1 MKFNDIRVSYK
12 LWGTI
17 LGLLLILLAAAAF
30 TLNRANSAMDTAMAD
45 VQHYENQITDA
56 VRWQGLT
63 ETNVERSLA
72 GIATS
77 DDAIEKFFD
86 ERRAAGSAGITE
98 VQTRVT
104 ENSTTEFDKAAL
116 AKVGE
121 ARTYLLETLKRL
133 PQVKASGIPDARRNF
148 ALKEFLPTA
157 VAYIDALKGFVKVQE
172 EQREKAKVRAQEAR
186 RNTVLLGLLIA
197 AVVLGI
203 GIFLASVLVRSIT
216 RPLERAVETARAIS
230 AGDLTQEIRSDRQ
243 DEFGQ
248 LLQALAGMTS
258 RLRDLVG
265 QVRSGVDSVSTAS
278 TQIATGNQDLSART
292 EQTASNLEETAAS
305 MEELTSTVT
314 QSADT
319 ARQANQLASTAASA
333 AVRGGEVMGQVVQSM
348 AQISDSSKKI
358 NDIISVI
365 DGIAFQTNI
374 LALNAAVEA
383 ARAGEQGRGFAVV
396 ASEVRSLAGRS
407 AEAAKEI
414 KALIGASVST
424 VEAGSAQVGQAG
436 EAMGEIVNSVKR
448 VSDLIGEI
456 TSSSTE
462 QRDGINQ
469 VNQAVTNLD
478 QMTQQNAALVE
489 ESAAAASALRDQAQ
503 RLAEVVSVFNVGNHS
518 SKAVAPVYS
527 APAAKPLAKPAP
539 QPVAKLAT
547 KPTVR
552 LTAPAATPAPLAPKV
567 PQAPKKTV
575 TADADEWES
584 F

>member
-17 LGLLLILLAAAAF
+17 LGLLLILLAVAAF
-30 TLNRANSAMDTAMAD
+30 SQYRAGAVMDTAMAD
-45 VQHYENQITDA
+45 VQRYENQITDA
-56 VRWQGLT
+56 VRWQGMT
-63 ETNVERSLA
+63 ETNTERSLA
-72 GIATS
+72 GIATG
-77 DDAIEKFFD
+77 DATIEKFFTD
-86 ERRAAGSAGITE
+86 RQNAGSAAISE
-98 VQTRVT
+98 VQTRVRELAVT
-104 ENSTTEFDKAAL
+104 EVDKAAL

-121 ARTYLLETLKRL
+121 ARSHLLDTLKRL
-133 PQVKASGIPDARRNF
+133 PEVKASSDPDARRNF
-148 ALKEFLPTA
+148 AMKEFLPTA

-172 EQREKAKVRAQEAR
+172 EQREKAKVQAQQAR
-186 RNTVLLGLLIA
+186 RNATLLALLSA
-197 AVVLGI
+197 AIVVGVAI
-203 GIFLASVLVRSIT
+203 VLASVLVRSIT

-230 AGDLTQEIRSDRQ
+230 AGDLTQDIRSERQ

-248 LLQALAGMTS
+248 LLQALSGMTS

-265 QVRSGVDSVSTAS
+265 QVRTGVDSVSTAS

-305 MEELTSTVT
+305 MEELTSTVA

-319 ARQANQLASTAASA
+319 ASQANQLVTTAASA
-333 AVRGGEVMGQVVQSM
+333 ATRGGEVMAQVVQSM
-348 AQISDSSKKI
+348 QQISSSSKKI
-358 NDIISVI
+358 NDIIGVI

-396 ASEVRSLAGRS
+396 ASEVRNLAGRS

-414 KALIGASVST
+414 KALIGASVVT
-424 VEAGSAQVGQAG
+424 VETGSQQVNQAGQA
-436 EAMGEIVNSVKR
+436 MSEIVTSVKR

-456 TSSSTE
+456 SSAATE

-503 RLAEVVSVFNVGNHS
+503 RLAEVVSIFNVGHHS
-518 SKAVAPVYS
+518 SSATPVYS
-527 APAAKPLAKPAP
+527 APALAPAVRRAP
-539 QPVAKLAT
+539 QPVAKLPPK
-547 KPTVR
+547 KPAVS
-552 LTAPAATPAPLAPKV
+552 LTAPVAAKV
-567 PQAPKKTV
+567 PVVAKARAVSK
-575 TADADEWES
+575 ADADEWES

>member
-1 MKFNDIRVSYK
+1 MKFNDIRVGYK
-12 LWGTI
+12 LWGAI
-17 LGLLLILLAAAAF
+17 LGLLLVLLAVAAF
-30 TLNRANSAMDTAMAD
+30 TQYRAGAAMDRALAD
-45 VQHYENQITDA
+45 VQRYESNITAA
-56 VRWQGLT
+56 VRWQGLVA
-63 ETNVERSLA
+63 TNVERSLSS
-72 GIATS
+72 IATS
-77 DDAIEKFFD
+77 DAEIERFFT
-86 ERRAAGSAGITE
+86 ERQAAGTAVISEAQKKVAE
-98 VQTRVT
+98 AAVS
-104 ENSTTEFDKAAL
+104 EADKAAL
-116 AKVGE
+116 AKIGE
-121 ARTYLLETLKRL
+121 ARSVLLETLKRL
-133 PQVKASGIPDARRNF
+133 PGVKATGDAEARRHF

-157 VAYIDALKGFVKVQE
+157 VVYLDALKAFVQVQE
-172 EQREKAKVRAQEAR
+172 EQRDRAVREAAAAR
-186 RNTVLLGLLIA
+186 FSAALLGLLSAAIVVAVAIVIA
-197 AVVLGI
+197 I
-203 GIFLASVLVRSIT
+203 VLVRSIT
-216 RPLERAVETARAIS
+216 HPLARAVAVARAIS
-230 AGDLTQEIRSDRQ
+230 EGDLTQNIESSRQ

-248 LLQALAGMTS
+248 LLQALAGMTA
-258 RLRDLVG
+258 RLRELVG
-265 QVRSGVDSVSTAS
+265 QMRSGVDSVSTAA

-319 ARQANQLASTAASA
+319 ARQANQLATTAASA
-333 AVRGGEVMGQVVQSM
+333 ATRGGEVMGQVVQSM
-348 AQISDSSKKI
+348 EQIRASSKKI

-436 EAMGEIVNSVKR
+436 EAMGEIVTSVKR

-456 TSSSTE
+456 TSSTIE

-469 VNQAVTNLD
+469 VNQAVGNLD

-489 ESAAAASALRDQAQ
+489 ESAAAAAALRDQAQ
-503 RLAEVVSVFNVGNHS
+503 RLAEVVSIFNVGHS
-518 SKAVAPVYS
+518 GVA
-527 APAAKPLAKPAP
+527 APAHSAASTAVTRKPAPQLAAKPAP
-539 QPVAKLAT
+539 RPA
-547 KPTVR
+547 VR
-552 LTAPAATPAPLAPKV
+552 LAAPAAPAPARAPK
-567 PQAPKKTV
+567 ASK
-575 TADADEWES
+575 ADSDEWVS